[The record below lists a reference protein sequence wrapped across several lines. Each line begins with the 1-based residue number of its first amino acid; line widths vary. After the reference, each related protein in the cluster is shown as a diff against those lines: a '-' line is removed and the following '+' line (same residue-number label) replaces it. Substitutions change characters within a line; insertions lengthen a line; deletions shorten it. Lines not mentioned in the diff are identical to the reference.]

1 MIPAF
6 LTSQARHFDLLR
18 ARRGHKPFMAGLVGL
33 GRVLGLMD
41 AQNFALSHSDHFGY
55 AMAIAL
61 QEALPRFGSPV
72 GPK

>member
-1 MIPAF
+1 
-6 LTSQARHFDLLR
+6 
-18 ARRGHKPFMAGLVGL
+18 MAGLVGL

-41 AQNFALSHSDHFGY
+41 AQNFAHSHSDHFGY